1 VTASRRR
8 WLYGLAWL
16 AWLAMVPWWLGLP
29 LLVSMVAALLIP
41 TQRLTVQVPVL
52 RLALRWG
59 LPGVLFALQRA
70 LGGDALAWGM
80 ALLGALAGFTLLA
93 GLEAWLDRGQY
104 RRSIE
109 LSSATPEWREL
120 ALAPIGPSAAI
131 IELQPPEWFD
141 AGDPIVDPRG
151 GAVAWQGDDSHGGSH
166 RFADG
171 SIVDAADPRCS
182 FSPDGRWFA
191 ATLPHARGIVLLDR
205 DHGRQHRLRGWQ
217 LYGWHPSQP
226 WLQRSEYEAPL
237 GLKDVLG
244 QGGTDAAR
252 P

>member
-1 VTASRRR
+1 VTASRQR

-29 LLVSMVAALLIP
+29 LLVSIVAALLIP

-93 GLEAWLDRGQY
+93 GLEAWLDRGQH
-104 RRSIE
+104 RRSID

-120 ALAPIGPSAAI
+120 ALAPIGPGAAI
-131 IELQPPEWFD
+131 IELQPPEWLD
-141 AGDPIVDPRG
+141 AGVRIVDPRG
-151 GAVAWQGDDSHGGSH
+151 GEVEWRGNAARGGQH

-171 SIVDAADPRCS
+171 TTVDDAEPRCS

-191 ATLPHARGIVLLDR
+191 AILPQARGIVLLDR
-205 DHGRQHRLRGWQ
+205 DHACQHRLRGWH

-226 WLQRSEYEAPL
+226 WLQRADHEAPL

-244 QGGTDAAR
+244 QGDTDA
-252 P
+252 PP